1 VLNPGKKLAGLV
13 PKNWSLIFILFLAI
27 LGTYYASLP
36 SPFMNLDDTYYIRD
50 NPYIRDLSWEGIYK
64 IFSRPIV
71 HNYFPLQILSYTL
84 DYQIWHLQPFGY
96 RLHNVVLHVLNAV
109 LVFLLLK
116 KIFSNTWV
124 SFLAALFFG
133 LHPVNV
139 ESVTWIAE
147 RKNVLSMAFL
157 LLSLLAYLYYLE
169 AQKPGRR
176 RGFYAAALLFFPLS
190 LLAKVSAVVLPLLLF
205 LYDLCF
211 LRRSMREMVRDKL
224 PFLALAAFFSV
235 LAVWVYRQGGCL
247 ADYYGGSPYPTFL
260 AMINVF
266 VEYIIYLIVP
276 VYLDHLY
283 WTPVP
288 QTILGRQVLLSLAV
302 IFLLALLAWRSFRRD
317 RVFFFCL
324 GWFFISLLP
333 VLNIVPL
340 VILRADRYM
349 YLPAIGFFYL
359 VSWGLWKIHQ
369 GEYKSFRFP
378 VFLLFPLLVA
388 GTYSLL
394 TMERNKLWKDP
405 VLFWEENL
413 RKFPQSKWPYRYIG
427 HIYLDRGKYD
437 QAISYFQLRLK
448 EDPEDTVLL
457 NGLAIAYKDKND
469 LKKAEELLAQAI
481 RLEPKDSGSYNNL
494 GTIYYQKGEMERAK
508 SYLQKALEVDPKNAA
523 ARDNL
528 GAVFYSRNK
537 WKEAIREFEKAR
549 ELSPCSIEPYLN
561 LAMAYKKKGMLDKT
575 ESYLRKGLF
584 YVPNSHLALLELGR
598 FYFEQGKM
606 QEAREYLNRAYRVKP
621 KDRDTRYF
629 LQRIAQAE
637 TAASSEKAKG
647 TTPPSSPKAMD
658 SPIQRPPGGANL

>member
-36 SPFMNLDDTYYIRD
+36 SPFMNLDDPQYIRD
-50 NPYIRDLSWEGIYK
+50 DPYIRDLSWGGIYK

-116 KIFSNTWV
+116 KIFSNIWV
-124 SFLAALFFG
+124 SFLAGLFFG

-169 AQKPGRR
+169 ALKPGRKK
-176 RGFYAAALLFFPLS
+176 GFYAAALLFFPFA
-190 LLAKVSAVVLPLLLF
+190 LLAKVSAVVLPALLF

-224 PFLALAAFFSV
+224 PFLALAFLFSV
-235 LAVWVYRQGGCL
+235 IAVWMYRQEGVL
-247 ADYYGGSPYPTFL
+247 ANYYGGSPYPTFL

-283 WTPVP
+283 WTPIP

-359 VSWGLWKIHQ
+359 LSWGLWKISQ
-369 GEYKSFRFP
+369 RGYKSIRFP
-378 VFLLFPLLVA
+378 LFLLCSLLVA
-388 GTYSLL
+388 GTYSFL

-405 VLFWEENL
+405 MLFWEENL
-413 RKFPQSKWPYRYIG
+413 RKFPQSKWAYRHIG
-427 HIYLDRGKYD
+427 HIYIDRGKYD
-437 QAISYFQLRLK
+437 QAISFFQLRLR
-448 EDPEDTVLL
+448 EDPQDVILL
-457 NGLAIAYKDKND
+457 NGLAISYKHKNE
-469 LKKAEELLAQAI
+469 LRKAEDVLAQAI
-481 RLEPKDSGSYNNL
+481 RLDPKDGDAYNNL
-494 GTIYYQKGEMERAK
+494 GAVYYQEGKMERARF
-508 SYLQKALEVDPKNAA
+508 YLQKALEVNPNHAA

-528 GAVFYSRNK
+528 GAVFYSRNQLD
-537 WKEAIREFEKAR
+537 EAIREFEKAR

-561 LAMAYKKKGMLDKT
+561 LAMAYKKKGMPDKT
-575 ESYLRKGLF
+575 ESYLRKGLD
-584 YVPNSHLALLELGR
+584 YVPESHPALLELGR
-598 FYFEQGKM
+598 ILFEQGKI
-606 QEAREYLNRAYRVKP
+606 QEARDYLNRAYRIKP
-621 KDRDTRYF
+621 TDRDTRYF
-629 LQRIAQAE
+629 LQRIAQVE
-637 TAASSEKAKG
+637 TATSSEKAKG
-647 TTPPSSPKAMD
+647 TTPPSPPKAME
-658 SPIQRPPGGANL
+658 SPMEKHPGRGML